1 MGYTETQNY
10 INSLNARGISPGL
23 NNETKLLEQLGNPHN
38 NLKFIHIAGTNG
50 KGSVGAYLSS
60 VLVEAKNSVGRFV
73 SPCVGEYKNTFLI
86 DGKPVPEDI
95 ISEATERVQNAM
107 DKLNNINVYPTSF
120 ETEVALAFVIF
131 NIIKPHYVLL
141 ECGMGGKNDATNV
154 IPPPHLAVITKIS
167 MDHTA
172 YLGNSIRNIATEK
185 AGIIKKGTSLI
196 TCEQHPQAMEAIISR
211 CTDESVPISISD
223 TPTDCLYNEY
233 ETVFYVNNIKY
244 STKMLGAF
252 QPQNASLAVKCAEAL
267 GIGHDTIGKGIKN
280 AQWEYRFEKIGK
292 FVLDGAHNPD
302 GAYALAQSIKNY
314 FPQKK
319 LAYICGCFKDK
330 EYDEIVKITAPY
342 AAKVFCIKTPTNR
355 GLDPEI
361 LCNEFQNNGADA
373 VTTSSLKD
381 AIKQAEKY
389 ENVVIFGSLSIL
401 YEAKEIIKGI

>member
-10 INSLNARGISPGL
+10 ISSLNTRGISPGL
-23 NNETKLLEQLGNPHN
+23 NNEIKLLEQLGNPHH

-86 DGKPVPEDI
+86 DGEPVSEDI
-95 ISEATERVQNAM
+95 VYEATKRVQNAM
-107 DKLNNINVYPTSF
+107 DKLISINVYPTSF

-131 NIIKPHYVLL
+131 NIIKPDYVLL

-154 IPPPHLAVITKIS
+154 IPSPVLAVITKIS

-172 YLGNSIRNIATEK
+172 YLGSSIKDIATEK
-185 AGIIKKGTSLI
+185 AGIIKKGTILV
-196 TCEQHPQAMEAIISR
+196 TCEQQSQTMDAIILR

-223 TPTDCLYNEY
+223 TPTDILYNEHG
-233 ETVFYVNNIKY
+233 TDFYIDGTKY
-244 STKMLGAF
+244 STKMLGTF
-252 QPQNASLAVKCAEAL
+252 QPQNASLAIKCAETL
-267 GIGHDTIGKGIKN
+267 GIDHDAIDKGIKN

-292 FVLDGAHNPD
+292 FILDGAHNPD

-314 FPQKK
+314 FPNKE

-330 EYDEIVKITAPY
+330 EYDKIAKITAPY
-342 AAKVFCIKTPTNR
+342 AAKVFCIKAPTNR

-361 LCNEFQNNGADA
+361 LRDEFQNNGTDA
-373 VTTSSLKD
+373 VTSSSLKD
-381 AIKQAEKY
+381 AIKEAEKY

-401 YEAKEIIKGI
+401 YEAKEIIEGI